1 MRRPPL
7 LLSVIIPHYQDLQN
21 LARCLESLERQ
32 TISRD
37 RFEIIVADNCSP
49 IGSAAV
55 KEIVADRARL
65 VQVREQGAGLARNGG
80 VTVSSGQ
87 LLAFIDSDCV
97 ASPQWLEEGVKALE
111 QFDFVGGRVDVSVA
125 GERPTPTE
133 AYEKVFA
140 FDFDTYINRKGFTG
154 SGNLFVPRRVFD
166 AVGGFRNRVS
176 EDVDWCRRAIEL
188 GYKLG
193 YAPKAVVS
201 HPARRNWSELRTKW
215 VRINRETHALYLN
228 RNWGRWRWLARSL
241 FLPISA
247 VVHSQRVLR
256 SAKLSSTRER
266 LGALAVL
273 YRIRLWRFRD
283 AMKLTLSR

>member
-21 LARCLESLERQ
+21 LARCLESLECQ
-32 TISRD
+32 TVPRD
-37 RFEIIVADNCSP
+37 SFEIIVADNCSP

-55 KEIVADRARL
+55 EQIVADRARL
-65 VQVREQGAGLARNGG
+65 VQVKEQGAGLARNGG
-80 VTVSSGQ
+80 VTASSGQ

-176 EDVDWCRRAIEL
+176 EDVDWSRRAIEL

-228 RNWGRWRWLARSL
+228 RSWGRWRWLARSL

-247 VVHSQRVLR
+247 VAHSQRVLR

-266 LGALAVL
+266 LGALAIL
-273 YRIRLWRFRD
+273 YRVRFWRFRD